1 VKKKLNLVSMKYI
14 LFIISFFFA
23 NISTAQLSVHSGF
36 TAGKSIHTF
45 TVDNQ
50 NDVLQSGI
58 GEENTYSV
66 PIRLAVGSWSF
77 QTGLFS
83 NNLTRAYYFETPG
96 GTQYGNKYDDKRSIS
111 TFKIPFI
118 FSKEFKLVNRVSLA
132 PKVGIA
138 WLTDRTES
146 DSTEVLSGTI
156 SGPDFQVVESV
167 SNVENKNKFLAEAGL
182 DLNIYPFRHFIITAG
197 ISYSYGLQRI
207 ETTDI
212 TYSLN
217 GEETT
222 ETLVSK
228 GNGFNIQVGL
238 KIPLV
243 IFHGGNQRVL
253 FE

>member
-1 VKKKLNLVSMKYI
+1 MKYL
-14 LFIISFFFA
+14 LFIISFFFT
-23 NISTAQLSVHSGF
+23 NIAIAQLSVHSGF
-36 TAGKSIHTF
+36 TAGKSNHTF

-50 NDVLQSGI
+50 NNILQPGI
-58 GEENTYSV
+58 GEEITYGV

-83 NNLTRAYYFETPG
+83 SNLTRAYYFETPG
-96 GTQYGNKYDDKRSIS
+96 GTQYGSKYDDKRSIS

-132 PKVGIA
+132 PKVGLA
-138 WLTDRTES
+138 WLTDRTKS
-146 DSTEVLSGTI
+146 DNTEVLSGTI
-156 SGPDFQVVESV
+156 NESDFHVIESV

-182 DLNIYPFRHFIITAG
+182 DLNIYPFRHFMLTAG

-217 GEETT
+217 GEEAT
-222 ETLVSK
+222 ETLVSR
-228 GNGFNIQVGL
+228 GNGLHIQAGL